1 MALPAKLQNQLE
13 SALECQ
19 IREMSMMLPLRAKR
33 IARMLHTFLQT
44 SYAIDSGHST
54 QHLLQLSRSF
64 FQMSVL
70 VFPGLY

>member
-33 IARMLHTFLQT
+33 IHRTHA
-44 SYAIDSGHST
+44 SYVSADILRD
-54 QHLLQLSRSF
+54 
-64 FQMSVL
+64 
-70 VFPGLY
+70 

>member
-1 MALPAKLQNQLE
+1 MPDPGDVDDVAA
-13 SALECQ
+13 A
-19 IREMSMMLPLRAKR
+19 RETNPF
-33 IARMLHTFLQT
+33 ARMLHTFLQT